1 MPKSTIEGEVEEEM
15 SPFSVI
21 ECRILPRTKLGTVPS
36 GSTVPLFTLGIPA
49 IYTKKFCNTLKIM
62 LTSLTAIIASD
73 VLHASLWV
81 YDDF

>member
-15 SPFSVI
+15 SPFSVT
-21 ECRILPRTKLGTVPS
+21 ECWILPRTKLGAAPS

-49 IYTKKFCNTLKIM
+49 IYTKEFCSALKIR
-62 LTSLTAIIASD
+62 LTSWTAFVVSD
-73 VLHASLWV
+73 ILYASLWA